1 MFGSNK
7 LEKKIGR
14 IETVIGHESVI
25 TGTIATKGS
34 LKIDGLVNG
43 GIEQADAVIIGDTG
57 KIIGD
62 VTAQTVIVSGEVEGN
77 IHSYISMEL
86 MEDGKIKGDIKTSQ
100 ITINEG
106 AFFEGNVT
114 MEKTA
119 PLPKNED

>member
-77 IHSYISMEL
+77 IH
-86 MEDGKIKGDIKTSQ
+86 
-100 ITINEG
+100 
-106 AFFEGNVT
+106 
-114 MEKTA
+114 
-119 PLPKNED
+119 